1 MFFFLFCPFSTSCW
15 DVDEVAAASAATLHV
30 GVREGK
36 ATLLLTAQTEA
47 VVLLMVLSCGFCF
60 FFFLVVESLLCFFS
74 CSCTPHNVF

>member
-1 MFFFLFCPFSTSCW
+1 MWPWLEAFFGRSLCFFFFFLFCPFSTSCW

-60 FFFLVVESLLCFFS
+60 FFF
-74 CSCTPHNVF
+74 